1 MYRSGLSLRKEV
13 WRIGQVVYSTISLED
28 LKEVATL
35 AYHSNMRIAYHDIL
49 EKIEDWWP
57 WHWGRDDD
65 EEEED
70 EKVNPD
76 LNPVLLV
83 PGIGGSILNAV
94 NEKGKKER
102 IWVRLFAADH
112 EFRSKLFSLY
122 NPLTGE
128 EEDVLLSEPG
138 FCSYGVHRLCYLCG

>member
-1 MYRSGLSLRKEV
+1 
-13 WRIGQVVYSTISLED
+13 
-28 LKEVATL
+28 
-35 AYHSNMRIAYHDIL
+35 MRIAYHDIL

-57 WHWGRDDD
+57 WHWWGDDD

-70 EKVNPD
+70 EEKVNPD

-128 EEDVLLSEPG
+128 EEDVVCLNQVG
-138 FCSYGVHRLCYLCG
+138 FCSYGGSTPFMLFSVHMRNSVTYPILRCMRGYTDD

>member
-1 MYRSGLSLRKEV
+1 
-13 WRIGQVVYSTISLED
+13 
-28 LKEVATL
+28 
-35 AYHSNMRIAYHDIL
+35 MRIAYHDIL

-57 WHWGRDDD
+57 WHWWGDDD

-70 EKVNPD
+70 EEKVNPD

-128 EEDVLLSEPG
+128 EEDVVCLNQVFVAME
-138 FCSYGVHRLCYLCG
+138 GVHRLCYLLVSTCEIVSLTLS